1 MDTSPM
7 TARQRK
13 WIQQIN
19 WRKILKKYGLMISF
33 IVLSI
38 VISFVTPNF
47 LTSRNIMNML
57 RQSSII
63 GIIAIGT
70 TFVILTGEIDISV
83 GSVLA
88 LTGAMTLG
96 LQTVMPWPFA
106 VIIALLVG
114 TGIGLINGLLVSKI
128 KIVGIITS
136 LGSMTIARG
145 LTYLYTGGYPVL
157 GSQESFKFIG
167 SGYIGSL
174 PFPVILF
181 VLLVIFW
188 QFILSRTPTG
198 RYICAV
204 GGNKEATRLSGISV
218 DRYHAMAFVIGG
230 FMASVAGVVFA
241 SRLNSVTPLAGQ
253 NYEMDAIAATVIGGT
268 SVTGGEGS
276 IVGTMVGV
284 LILTV
289 INNMFNLLGIQV
301 HVQYLV
307 KGMIILIVV
316 GIDSYSKFGKRD

>member
-1 MDTSPM
+1 MGESRITM
-7 TARQRK
+7 KQREWLRK
-13 WIQQIN
+13 IN
-19 WRKILKKYGLMISF
+19 WRKILRKYGLMISF
-33 IVLSI
+33 IILSL

-57 RQSSII
+57 RQSSIV
-63 GIIAIGT
+63 GIMAIGT
-70 TFVILTGEIDISV
+70 TFVIMTGEIDISV

-88 LTGAMTLG
+88 LTGAVTLG

-106 VIIALLVG
+106 VLIALLVG
-114 TGIGLINGLLVSKI
+114 LLVGLVNGLLVAKI
-128 KIVGIITS
+128 KIVGIITT

-157 GSQESFKFIG
+157 GSQESFRFIG
-167 SGYIGSL
+167 SGYIGKI
-174 PFPVILF
+174 PFPVLLF
-181 VLLVIFW
+181 VILVLFW

-204 GGNKEATRLSGISV
+204 GGNKEATRLSGIAV
-218 DRYHAMAFVIGG
+218 DRYHALAFVIGG
-230 FMASVAGVVFA
+230 LMAAVAGVVYA

-276 IVGTMVGV
+276 IVGTMIGV

-307 KGMIILIVV
+307 KGLIILVVV
-316 GIDSYSKFGKRD
+316 GIDSYSKLGKRD

>member
-1 MDTSPM
+1 MGEVRVAMNQKSWL
-7 TARQRK
+7 QRF
-13 WIQQIN
+13 N
-19 WRKILKKYGLMISF
+19 WRKLLRKYGLMISF
-33 IVLSI
+33 IVLSLI
-38 VISFVTPNF
+38 ISFVTPNF

-70 TFVILTGEIDISV
+70 TFVIMTGEIDISV

-96 LQTVMPWPFA
+96 LQTKMPWPFA
-106 VIIALLVG
+106 VAIALLVG
-114 TGIGLINGLLVSKI
+114 LGVGLVNGLLVSKI
-128 KIVGIITS
+128 KIVGIITT

-167 SGYIGSL
+167 SGYIGKI
-174 PFPVILF
+174 PFPVVLF

-218 DRYHAMAFVIGG
+218 DRYHALAFIIGG
-230 FMASVAGVVFA
+230 LMAAIAGVVFA

-253 NYEMDAIAATVIGGT
+253 NYEMDAIASTVIGGT

-307 KGMIILIVV
+307 KGLIILIVV